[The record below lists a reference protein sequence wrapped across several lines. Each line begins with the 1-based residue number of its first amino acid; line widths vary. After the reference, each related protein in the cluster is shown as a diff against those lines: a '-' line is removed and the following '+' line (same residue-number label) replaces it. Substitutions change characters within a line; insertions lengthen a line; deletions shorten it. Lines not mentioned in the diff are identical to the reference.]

1 MKTMVS
7 LQQQP
12 LYITKPS
19 PWNPRSPTLYPKT
32 LKNPYLPAKT
42 WKLHAEGAKGFNR
55 KPASTRTE
63 KISIGNGTVTGK
75 SYGNNNDD
83 DEDEKMPDIV
93 MERMVVRILVYVGVP
108 LVSGIAMLQVFDIVK
123 EQHVWDVP
131 LWLPFFTTFVT
142 FGASTLGVAYGTL
155 STSWDPEKKGSL
167 LGFEEAQTNWVE
179 MWREEDDSKR

>member
-1 MKTMVS
+1 MTTCQKD
-7 LQQQP
+7 L
-12 LYITKPS
+12 
-19 PWNPRSPTLYPKT
+19 R
-32 LKNPYLPAKT
+32 
-42 WKLHAEGAKGFNR
+42 HFNT

-63 KISIGNGTVTGK
+63 KISNGTDTGT
-75 SYGNNNDD
+75 SYGNNNDGDDD
-83 DEDEKMPDIV
+83 DEKIPDIV

-108 LVSGIAMLQVFDIVK
+108 LVSVIAMLQVFDIVK
-123 EQHVWDVP
+123 EQHVWNVP
-131 LWLPFFTTFVT
+131 LWLPFWTTFIT